1 MRTSHLLFPGILAL
15 FAALS
20 TLPAA
25 AGAAPSVPA
34 QWQEPSIPCTA
45 PGAVVLGRDLDGDG
59 DPDEIEIHLE
69 IDEIQEEVYPG
80 QYETFWVFSPP
91 GEAMCSPARAPSP
104 TIRVEEGDHVRIVM
118 HNTHYFPHTIHV
130 HGTIHPNAVDGVPM
144 VTQAPTRPGGEF
156 AYEFV
161 AKHPGTFWYH
171 CHVHPDVHVPMGLA
185 GMLVIEPNRRENNFR
200 HLIVGAGRIPDPA
213 RAVREAG
220 YTKEYSLVYSDLDD
234 RLNRIVSTTQDPR
247 EIERRMHR
255 DYDSTQ
261 RQPNIF
267 LLNGRSFPFTLR
279 DTPIEVKPGDRVLLR
294 ILNAGART
302 LALHPHGHHPILLA
316 QDGYDVPA
324 AMRYARDV
332 FTVSPAQ
339 RIDLELRAGSDDIHA
354 SGEGVWLFHDH
365 TEQAVTNNGIGPGG
379 DLTMI
384 IYDSFMGKDKLPK
397 VATSLKQFFNPDYYR
412 GKVPVFDP
420 SIFHTAPGEYPQG
433 ASGGDSA
440 GKAPYP
446 VRRDITVASDEAHE
460 LAEHRII
467 AKSCAQPRGSR
478 RIHVKEGAQYAR
490 PGEVYGFEPSEIRA
504 GRCEEVE
511 LVLENTDSVR
521 HDMMIPGLD
530 PMFALDFTGPGTR
543 TIRFVTP
550 DEDITLPF
558 HCHVPAHEKMGMLG
572 ALVVGKGAAPKAAQA
587 NQQGPLHEGIGTVI
601 STDLRKGR
609 IVIDHKE
616 IPGFMAAMTMSY
628 AVNPATLLQGLKA
641 REEVRFTID
650 DEQRAI
656 VKIVPL
662 K

>member
-1 MRTSHLLFPGILAL
+1 LRTSHLLFPGILAL
-15 FAALS
+15 FATLS
-20 TLPAA
+20 TLPSV
-25 AGAAPSVPA
+25 AGAAPSTPA

-80 QYETFWVFSPP
+80 QYETFWVFAPP

-144 VTQAPTRPGGEF
+144 VTQAPTRPGGQF

-171 CHVHPDVHVPMGLA
+171 CHVHPSIHVLMGLA

-234 RLNRIVSTTQDPR
+234 RLNRIVASTQDPR

-255 DYDSTQ
+255 DYDSSQ

-302 LALHPHGHHPILLA
+302 LALHTHGHHPILLA

-339 RIDLELRAGSDDIHA
+339 RIDLELRAGSDDTDA

-420 SIFHTAPGEYPQG
+420 SIFHTDPGKYPQG
-433 ASGGDSA
+433 GNSGDSA
-440 GKAPYP
+440 GKAAYP
-446 VRRDITVASDEAHE
+446 VRRDITVASEEAHE

-467 AKSCAQPRGSR
+467 AKSCAKPRGSR

-490 PGEVYGFEPSEIRA
+490 PGEVYGFEPSEIHA

-558 HCHVPAHEKMGMLG
+558 HCHVPTHEKMGMLG
-572 ALVVGKGAAPKAAQA
+572 ALVVGKGAVPKAAQV

-609 IVIDHKE
+609 IVIDHRE